1 MNPIAF
7 LLLLLLP
14 TIGAN
19 HPILPGTHSFDGA
32 TDGTFSVPVDK
43 PIPNNPNNIFSFH
56 SSDHT
61 NLNNG
66 TRTGFQPATTQPIQ
80 IKGVHNSSCTSRSCT
95 SHFVLGIKMLDMT
108 SIIWRKVS
116 VQTGREQS
124 EEDNALCHYGI
135 ILYIAVVVIFWY
147 ICYTLKCTST
157 KKIKQITKNWKNW
170 ITTNPNKEESIFVVK

>member
-43 PIPNNPNNIFSFH
+43 PIRNNPNNIFSFH

-80 IKGVHNSSCTSRSCT
+80 IKGVHNPSCT

-108 SIIWRKVS
+108 SIIRRKVS

-124 EEDNALCHYGI
+124 EEDNALCHCGI
-135 ILYIAVVVIFWY
+135 ILYIAVVVIFLY
-147 ICYTLKCTST
+147 MCYTFKCTST

-170 ITTNPNKEESIFVVK
+170 KTTNPNKEESIFVVK